1 LSKLKQAMADTVK
14 AANRRSLKAA
24 SEAAGEVKLP
34 SKDAISIPALDIN
47 NDLLLTFTQT
57 EKDIVVCYFEDL
69 SQSHKQIATKLGI
82 AYQTVTA
89 LLQSK
94 RFQILYAKVFDSIL
108 PIEAL
113 NAIRIAMR
121 RGDTKVTLEVARS
134 YGLIKP
140 ETIDVNTNS
149 KPVEDTQAISLL
161 KTLGDSLAKKNTS
174 DS

>member
-1 LSKLKQAMADTVK
+1 
-14 AANRRSLKAA
+14 
-24 SEAAGEVKLP
+24 
-34 SKDAISIPALDIN
+34 
-47 NDLLLTFTQT
+47 
-57 EKDIVVCYFEDL
+57 
-69 SQSHKQIATKLGI
+69 
-82 AYQTVTA
+82 
-89 LLQSK
+89 
-94 RFQILYAKVFDSIL
+94 VFDSIL